1 MSEFAAAASSV
12 LTTSDPVFPA
22 AELAAM
28 RARFSSLSGDFV
40 YLDAPGGTQT
50 PDEIGAAVAKVYLE
64 ASGNTGAPYATSRR
78 LDTLVDEARAASAR
92 FFGCA
97 PEEIIFG
104 GNMTSLNFMLTRTL
118 GRELKPGDEIVVTRL
133 DHDGNV
139 APWLDLASDLGLVV
153 RHADVHA
160 DTTLDLADLER
171 QLGPR
176 TRVVAFPWCANS
188 TGTIVDARAVCDL
201 ARAAGA
207 LSWVDAVQYAAHEPM
222 DVQAIGADLVAC
234 SAYKF
239 CGPHLGI
246 AYGRRELLESWRP
259 YKARPV
265 PMDVAGH
272 RFETGTLPY
281 ELLGALLATY
291 SYLDS
296 LGGMARLAAWEHQ
309 LGERLLAGLPAGAR
323 LWGLPTM
330 AGRVPVFLVN
340 FPGVPSAMLS
350 EELAKLGFGV
360 WSHGSYYAL
369 GLHDRIGWGE
379 ALRIGLAHYNTLD
392 EIDRFNAALA
402 GLVAAH
408 RPGVRRLTGGGAFVR
423 AGDVPAEQT
432 SSGATSRRL
441 LDTSTGESTTGDPST
456 GDSSTGDSSTGDSPG
471 LVRHMVQVPAGRQFD
486 GTAAAGGELWFVID
500 GQGSVT
506 IDGAAGPALH
516 RDRGLRIPPGAAFS
530 ASADGQDLQLDIVS
544 LPAAEAGQDAGPGQA
559 VHSDLAECEVERTGD
574 REFRV
579 LFGPGRGCSVAT
591 QFVGEIPPS
600 RAPEH
605 SHPYDEVVLVLSGTG
620 VAHIGGSQ
628 HPLEP
633 GICLHLPPGLLHC
646 LENPGPGT
654 LRVLGV
660 FHPADSP
667 AAKLQGG

>member
-1 MSEFAAAASSV
+1 MSEFAAAASSA
-12 LTTSDPVFPA
+12 LTTADPVFPA

-28 RARFSSLSGDFV
+28 RARFSSLTGDFV

-50 PDEIGAAVAKVYLE
+50 PDEIGAAVARVYRE

-78 LDTLVDEARAASAR
+78 LDTLVDDARAASAR

-171 QLGPR
+171 QLGQR

-188 TGTIVDARAVCDL
+188 TGTIVDAQAVCDL

-281 ELLGALLATY
+281 ELLGGLLATY

-330 AGRVPVFLVN
+330 AGRVPVFLVD
-340 FPGVPSAMLS
+340 FPGVPSALLS
-350 EELAKLGFGV
+350 EELARLGFGV

-392 EIDRFNAALA
+392 EIDQFNDALA

-408 RPGVRRLTGGGAFVR
+408 QPGARQLAGGGAFVR
-423 AGDVPAEQT
+423 AGDVPPEQT
-432 SSGATSRRL
+432 SSGASTRRL
-441 LDTSTGESTTGDPST
+441 LETGSVDSGSVDSGTGDASTGE
-456 GDSSTGDSSTGDSPG
+456 PG
-471 LVRHMVQVPAGRQFD
+471 LVRHLVQIPAGREFT
-486 GTAAAGGELWFVID
+486 GIAAAGGELWFVLS
-500 GQGSVT
+500 GQGALAVG
-506 IDGAAGPALH
+506 GADAPPLQP
-516 RDRGLRIPPGAAFS
+516 DRGLRIPPGAAFL
-530 ASADGQDLQLDIVS
+530 ARADGEDLQLDIVS
-544 LPAAEAGQDAGPGQA
+544 LPAGGTRDPGQGQPA
-559 VHSDLAECEVERTGD
+559 HADLAGCAVERTGD

-600 RAPEH
+600 RAPVH
-605 SHPYDEVVLVLSGTG
+605 SHAYDEVVLVLSGTG
-620 VAHIGGSQ
+620 VAHIGGGQ
-628 HPLEP
+628 YPLEP
-633 GICLHLPPGLLHC
+633 GICLHLPPGLPHC

-667 AAKLQGG
+667 AAKLREG

>member
-1 MSEFAAAASSV
+1 
-12 LTTSDPVFPA
+12 
-22 AELAAM
+22 M
-28 RARFSSLSGDFV
+28 RARFGSLSGDFV

-50 PDEIGAAVAKVYLE
+50 PDEIGAAVARVYLE
-64 ASGNTGAPYATSRR
+64 ASGNTGAPYATSQR
-78 LDTLVDEARAASAR
+78 LDVLVDDARAASAR
-92 FFGCA
+92 FYGCA
-97 PEEIIFG
+97 PDEIIFG
-104 GNMTSLNFMLTRTL
+104 GNMTSLNFTLTRTL

-188 TGTIVDARAVCDL
+188 TGTIVDAKAVCDL
-201 ARAAGA
+201 ARQAGA

-222 DVQAIGADLVAC
+222 DVRAIGADLVAC
-234 SAYKF
+234 SSYKF

-281 ELLGALLATY
+281 ELLGGLLATFN
-291 SYLDS
+291 YLDS
-296 LGGMARLAAWEHQ
+296 LGGMGRLAAWEHQ
-309 LGERLLAGLPAGAR
+309 LGERLLAGLPEGAR

-340 FPGVPSAMLS
+340 FPGVPSGWLS

-392 EIDRFNAALA
+392 EIDRFNSALA
-402 GLVAAH
+402 GLVVAYKPAAQ
-408 RPGVRRLTGGGAFVR
+408 PAVLTFAGGGALVR
-423 AGDVPAEQT
+423 AGDLTAEHT
-432 SSGATSRRL
+432 SSGASTKRL
-441 LDTSTGESTTGDPST
+441 LDTGTVD
-456 GDSSTGDSSTGDSPG
+456 PG
-471 LVRHMVQVPAGRQFD
+471 LVRQMVHIPPSRRFD
-486 GTAAAGGELWFVID
+486 GTAGPGGELWFVVA
-500 GQGSVT
+500 GTGTLTVN
-506 IDGAAGPALH
+506 GEPGPALH
-516 RDRGLRIPPGAAFS
+516 PDRGLWIPAAAAYSAEAGA
-530 ASADGQDLQLDIVS
+530 QDVQLDIVT
-544 LPAAEAGQDAGPGQA
+544 LPPAEAGTAESSTTESSTTESSTTESNGADPAADPA
-559 VHSDLAECEVERTGD
+559 RLRASDMADCDVETTGD
-574 REFRV
+574 RKFRV

-605 SHPYDEVVLVLSGTG
+605 SHPYDEVVLVLEGRG
-620 VAHIGGSQ
+620 VAHMGGSQ
-628 HPLEP
+628 QDLEP
-633 GICLHLPPGLLHC
+633 GTCLHLPPGLLHC

-667 AAKLQGG
+667 AAKLQEHG

>member
-12 LTTSDPVFPA
+12 LTTTDPVFPA

-50 PDEIGAAVAKVYLE
+50 PDEIGAAVARVYLE

-104 GNMTSLNFMLTRTL
+104 ANMTSLNFMLTRTL

-188 TGTIVDARAVCDL
+188 TGTIVDAMAVCDL

-222 DVQAIGADLVAC
+222 DVQALGADVVAC

-246 AYGRRELLESWRP
+246 AFGRRELLESWRP

-340 FPGVPSAMLS
+340 FPGVPSGLLS

-369 GLHDRIGWGE
+369 GLHERIGWGE
-379 ALRIGLAHYNTLD
+379 ALRIGVAHYNTMD
-392 EIDRFNAALA
+392 EMDRFNAALA
-402 GLVAAH
+402 RPRSRTPARCPAADRRRRPRPH
-408 RPGVRRLTGGGAFVR
+408 RGR
-423 AGDVPAEQT
+423 AKAEET
-432 SSGATSRRL
+432 STGATSRRL
-441 LDTSTGESTTGDPST
+441 LDTGT
-456 GDSSTGDSSTGDSPG
+456 GDSSTGDSSTGDSSTGNSPG
-471 LVRHMVQVPAGRQFD
+471 LARHLVQVPAGRQFD
-486 GTAAAGGELWFVID
+486 GTAAGGGELWFVVG

-506 IDGAAGPALH
+506 INGAAGPALH
-516 RDRGLRIPPGAAFS
+516 PDRGRRNPPGAAFS

-544 LPAAEAGQDAGPGQA
+544 LPAAEAGEDASPGQA

-574 REFRV
+574 RKFRV

-591 QFVGEIPPS
+591 QFVGEIPPG
-600 RAPEH
+600 RAPDH
-605 SHPYDEVVLVLSGTG
+605 SHPYDEVVLILSGTG

-633 GICLHLPPGLLHC
+633 GVCLHLPPGLLHC